1 MATGGTS
8 HALGTASVTA
18 SEPKIA
24 PPSAVTFLVT
34 GWFFLLLIII
44 WYLLHVLCGRSLLAR
59 FREVLLTM
67 QVRFRGLC
75 VAVFVGLSTCLS
87 ACPHDTPPPPPF
99 RCLCVRVLLAG
110 AMAHAF
116 LFHYFFTCLVLFV
129 QARFCVLSSS
139 CMPFAHSSSSSLVN
153 CAITKLAG
161 DALEPPLLEY
171 LS

>member
-87 ACPHDTPPPPPF
+87 ACPHDTPPPP
-99 RCLCVRVLLAG
+99 LS
-110 AMAHAF
+110 
-116 LFHYFFTCLVLFV
+116 LFVCTCLVGRRDGSRLFISLFFYLFGFICAGAILCALV
-129 QARFCVLSSS
+129 QLHAVRTF
-139 CMPFAHSSSSSLVN
+139 
-153 CAITKLAG
+153 IKLIIG
-161 DALEPPLLEY
+161 
-171 LS
+171 